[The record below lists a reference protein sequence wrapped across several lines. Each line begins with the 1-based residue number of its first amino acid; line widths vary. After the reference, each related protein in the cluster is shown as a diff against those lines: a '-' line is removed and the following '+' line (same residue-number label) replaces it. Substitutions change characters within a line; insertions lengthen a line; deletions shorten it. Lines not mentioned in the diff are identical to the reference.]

1 MTKLILDLRFKWCKF
16 DASVYYFIDEETREL
31 VIAIVYVD
39 DVCFMGLK
47 NFPLLLELKW
57 KFITKWECYNLIKIK
72 EFLEMHISGK
82 YKDWKIFVDQSE
94 YLNKV
99 PVCFNIT
106 TNLTK
111 YSIAIGPCV

>member
-57 KFITKWECYNLIKIK
+57 
-72 EFLEMHISGK
+72 
-82 YKDWKIFVDQSE
+82 
-94 YLNKV
+94 
-99 PVCFNIT
+99 
-106 TNLTK
+106 
-111 YSIAIGPCV
+111 